1 MGGMHSW
8 TVSNGVV
15 MTKNRLEAFSDGMF
29 AIILTIL
36 VLELH
41 VPELENGSLSVFSE
55 ALKTIAPK
63 FLAFLFSFFILA
75 IFWVN
80 HHHIVHQIV
89 KVDSKLLWLNNAL
102 LFSASLFPFLTAF
115 IGDYPDNPFV
125 VALYPINMALSS
137 VILGAF
143 WKYAFVDTDLAP
155 NNLTMEQKRKRINQD
170 RMAGLINLASAA
182 LGFVW
187 LPITYAVIMGM
198 PFLFIIPELMSNTRE
213 E

>member
-1 MGGMHSW
+1 M
-8 TVSNGVV
+8 
-15 MTKNRLEAFSDGMF
+15 
-29 AIILTIL
+29 
-36 VLELH
+36 
-41 VPELENGSLSVFSE
+41 
-55 ALKTIAPK
+55 
-63 FLAFLFSFFILA
+63 
-75 IFWVN
+75 
-80 HHHIVHQIV
+80 
-89 KVDSKLLWLNNAL
+89 WLNNAL
-102 LFSASLFPFLTAF
+102 LFSAGLFLFLTAF

-198 PFLFIIPELMSNTRE
+198 PFLFIILN
-213 E
+213 